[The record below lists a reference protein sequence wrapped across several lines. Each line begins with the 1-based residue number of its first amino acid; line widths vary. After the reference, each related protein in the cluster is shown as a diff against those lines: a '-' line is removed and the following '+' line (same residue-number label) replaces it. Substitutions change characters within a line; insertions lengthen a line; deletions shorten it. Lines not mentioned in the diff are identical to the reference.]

1 MTKGRLGDGQV
12 GSTGDSSSS
21 EIAPSSSSSST
32 ATSGK
37 SSKQSRPGD
46 EDYAIRTARERAEA
60 LMTTVRAGKTTS
72 RALGTVTVL
81 GGEGDFAILVAM
93 RAAAAAV
100 AAAANRLKG
109 SENPAGNIRRDV
121 RDKEV

>member
-12 GSTGDSSSS
+12 GSTGGSSSS
-21 EIAPSSSSSST
+21 EIAPSSSST
-32 ATSGK
+32 ATPGR
-37 SSKQSRPGD
+37 SSEQSRPGD

-72 RALGTVTVL
+72 RALGTVTIS
-81 GGEGDFAILVAM
+81 GGEGDFAILAAM
-93 RAAAAAV
+93 RAAAAA
-100 AAAANRLKG
+100 AAAATNRLKG

>member
-12 GSTGDSSSS
+12 GSTGGSSSS

-32 ATSGK
+32 ATPGK
-37 SSKQSRPGD
+37 SSEQSRPGD
-46 EDYAIRTARERAEA
+46 EDYAIRTASERAEA

-72 RALGTVTVL
+72 RALGTVAIS
-81 GGEGDFAILVAM
+81 GGEGDFAILAAK
-93 RAAAAAV
+93 RAAA

>member
-12 GSTGDSSSS
+12 GSTGGSSSS

-32 ATSGK
+32 ATPGR
-37 SSKQSRPGD
+37 SSEQSRPGD

-72 RALGTVTVL
+72 RALGTVTIS
-81 GGEGDFAILVAM
+81 GGEGDFAILAAK
-93 RAAAAAV
+93 RAAA